1 MRVTI
6 KKIADIAKVSRGT
19 VDKVLNNRHG
29 VSDEIRKKVKDIADY
44 LEYRPNIIGKALA
57 SQKNP
62 FIIGIIIP
70 PDDNPYYDDI
80 KRGIDAAY
88 QELRDF
94 NFRME
99 YHIMR
104 SISAEEQVDALK
116 YFIKN
121 AVSGIV
127 LAAMNHQDVKVMIDQ
142 AVIEHKIPVVTF
154 ITDIK
159 DSSRLCFI
167 GHDLVKS
174 GRVAGQIMG
183 KLICGEGKVAIIT
196 GSHGI
201 LAHNQRIEGFLN
213 VINEE
218 FKNIEIVK
226 TVENMDRDSLSL
238 ELTLSL
244 IETIKNL
251 KGIYITGGGV
261 SGAGKALQLSGLG
274 GKIKVIC
281 FDFVP
286 ETIKLV
292 KDGIIDFTIGQDPYY
307 EGYKPVKVLADYLL
321 SGRIPESEEIKTK
334 IDIRVKENI
343 DILD

>member
-1 MRVTI
+1 M
-6 KKIADIAKVSRGT
+6 
-19 VDKVLNNRHG
+19 
-29 VSDEIRKKVKDIADY
+29 
-44 LEYRPNIIGKALA
+44 
-57 SQKNP
+57 
-62 FIIGIIIP
+62 
-70 PDDNPYYDDI
+70 
-80 KRGIDAAY
+80 
-88 QELRDF
+88 
-94 NFRME
+94 
-99 YHIMR
+99 
-104 SISAEEQVDALK
+104 
-116 YFIKN
+116 
-121 AVSGIV
+121 
-127 LAAMNHQDVKVMIDQ
+127 
-142 AVIEHKIPVVTF
+142 
-154 ITDIK
+154 
-159 DSSRLCFI
+159 
-167 GHDLVKS
+167 
-174 GRVAGQIMG
+174 
-183 KLICGEGKVAIIT
+183 
-196 GSHGI
+196 
-201 LAHNQRIEGFLN
+201 N